1 MCMNSNLEATM
12 RKCFGVFLAV
22 LMAAG
27 TTVICTAADHS
38 KEKAAAIQSAKNWL
52 QLVDNEKYGESW
64 DSAAAKFKE
73 AISRDKWEQAM
84 KQVRG
89 PLGKLV
95 SRTVKSATYATSL
108 PGAPNGKYVV
118 IQFETSFANKKSAV
132 ETITPMLDSDGK
144 WHVSGYFIR

>member
-1 MCMNSNLEATM
+1 M
-12 RKCFGVFLAV
+12 RKNSACFLMV
-22 LMAAG
+22 LIVVG
-27 TTVICTAADHS
+27 TTVTCTAADHS

-64 DSAAAKFKE
+64 DSAASIFKK

-84 KQVRG
+84 KHVRS

-95 SRTVKSATYATSL
+95 SRTVKLATYATSL

-132 ETITPMLDSDGK
+132 ETITPMVDSDGK